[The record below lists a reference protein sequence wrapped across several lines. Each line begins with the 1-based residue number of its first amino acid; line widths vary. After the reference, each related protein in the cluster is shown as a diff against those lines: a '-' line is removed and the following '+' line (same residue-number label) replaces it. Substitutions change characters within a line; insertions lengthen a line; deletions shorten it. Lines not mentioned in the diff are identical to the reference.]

1 MSPKVFAPSL
11 RATSKAKRTASE
23 SSDKTEEVK
32 RTEQNKLCVDP
43 RSQRVPEVPETV
55 VPEPIVESGP
65 VELEAAE
72 EEEAAQEQCR
82 AWVKMTQLFNRPYF
96 RTSCDAE
103 RSAGLIPKHAN
114 NETKYALLVRDGN

>member
-32 RTEQNKLCVDP
+32 RTEQSKLCVDP

-55 VPEPIVESGP
+55 IPEPIVESGP

-72 EEEAAQEQCR
+72 EEEEEAEAVQEDVDDESCLSAAQ
-82 AWVKMTQLFNRPYF
+82 
-96 RTSCDAE
+96 
-103 RSAGLIPKHAN
+103 
-114 NETKYALLVRDGN
+114 LLSQHRDSIQ